1 MIINTEEFIV
11 LTGRKLPEVWI
22 PYGSV
27 EVAVDLKAEN
37 LSEVIKPNYPKTS
50 VEELKEK
57 LRSVDIKSSPL
68 LILPKPTRS
77 VLMILRTLLEEARE
91 QSNTSSSITIATVKQ
106 SMSATRKI
114 VEEFGS
120 RLVQLENSKGENS
133 GGLDIHPP
141 DRWADHQQRVVL
153 SQTNF
158 DPIFGFSGGAIE
170 MAKLSAKQLYLAA
183 LTHEFSEKNTGIIS
197 EASESALEVS
207 DSLGDY
213 TCIDVIGQGEDVSEV
228 IIDQPR
234 TTFQRSA
241 ERLLQLNHKT
251 ISEAGRAMIAS
262 PGTEAG
268 KTLSTA
274 LSAFWNVMR
283 GVKDGGIAILLAEA
297 SEGLGS
303 TALQLY
309 VSGRLDVDATIRKGQ
324 YVEGLE
330 DLILLRRAQK
340 LFKLVLVTSL
350 PNYYSEVKLG
360 LHALR
365 KASDAVTEVFTN
377 QGSKCKILMVSDASN
392 TLISTNSH

>member
-1 MIINTEEFIV
+1 
-11 LTGRKLPEVWI
+11 
-22 PYGSV
+22 
-27 EVAVDLKAEN
+27 
-37 LSEVIKPNYPKTS
+37 
-50 VEELKEK
+50 
-57 LRSVDIKSSPL
+57 
-68 LILPKPTRS
+68 
-77 VLMILRTLLEEARE
+77 
-91 QSNTSSSITIATVKQ
+91 
-106 SMSATRKI
+106 
-114 VEEFGS
+114 
-120 RLVQLENSKGENS
+120 
-133 GGLDIHPP
+133 
-141 DRWADHQQRVVL
+141 
-153 SQTNF
+153 
-158 DPIFGFSGGAIE
+158 

-309 VSGRLDVDATIRKGQ
+309 VSGRLDVDAAIRKGQ